1 MQLKS
6 DDELIF
12 AEVSKIAMVS
22 ETAHH
27 FAYSNE
33 K

>member
-22 ETAHH
+22 ETAPS
-27 FAYSNE
+27 FRLF
-33 K
+33 